1 MPMHIDYF
9 LNRCQ
14 DIINLYLVWLSN
26 SELQSQSWFQ
36 KKSPTSSFDS
46 VVEGFIIDAKEL
58 FETPEYKQ
66 YSSDSTC
73 LLLKELYNKVERFYF
88 EIESVKKSLN
98 EEQLLN
104 DQEWMEIQKLSKK
117 TMDDLKILKN
127 RLKNKM
133 VRGDD

>member
-1 MPMHIDYF
+1 MHIDYF